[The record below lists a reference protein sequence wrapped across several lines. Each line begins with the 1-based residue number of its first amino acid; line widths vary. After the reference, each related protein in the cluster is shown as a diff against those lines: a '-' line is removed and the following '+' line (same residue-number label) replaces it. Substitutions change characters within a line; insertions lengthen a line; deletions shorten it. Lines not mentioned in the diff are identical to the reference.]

1 MDRMGVVG
9 RILAAVAG
17 LLLFWRRPAILGQPS
32 CDAESLGTNLKQLLV
47 VSAAMTV
54 AVGAIAA
61 MLWGGLL
68 RYPVTQLH
76 GAVPPTP
83 LMETRQFEIMP
94 TIPTHVAGSLEAIYE
109 SQIES
114 LHTYGWV
121 DQEEGVVR
129 LPIER
134 AKDLLLE
141 QGLPVR
147 DQPATP

>member
-1 MDRMGVVG
+1 VDRMGVVG

-32 CDAESLGTNLKQLLV
+32 CQAESLGTNLRQLLV
-47 VSAAMTV
+47 VSAAMMV
-54 AVGAIAA
+54 ALGALAA

-83 LMETRQFEIMP
+83 LVETRQFEIMP
-94 TIPTHVAGSLEAIYE
+94 TIPTHVAGSLEVIYE
-109 SQIES
+109 DQIEA
-114 LHTYGWV
+114 LHTYGWI
-121 DQEEGVVR
+121 DEQQGVVR

-147 DQPATP
+147 DQPPDP

>member
-1 MDRMGVVG
+1 VNRMGVIG

-47 VSAAMTV
+47 ISAAMII
-54 AVGAIAA
+54 AVGAIAT

-68 RYPVTQLH
+68 RYPVMQLH

-83 LMETRQFEIMP
+83 LVETRQLETMP

-109 SQIES
+109 GQIEA
-114 LHTYGWV
+114 LHTYGWI
-121 DQEEGVVR
+121 DRAEGVVR
-129 LPIER
+129 LPIDR
-134 AKDLLLE
+134 AKDLLLQE
-141 QGLPVR
+141 GLPAR
-147 DQPATP
+147 D